1 MQGIKPKELK
11 KGILLLIAATI
22 VMSLLFEGFFRL
34 FDPQLTPSQA
44 IIYSPSVFAKSE
56 YLPWQLK
63 PFASDIHTSQFGEFK
78 VNITINSQGMRDYEH
93 KIAKNGAERILAL
106 GDSFTY
112 GYGVELN
119 ETYSKVLESE
129 LKKGAKQQ
137 YEVLNAGYASGYSP
151 DTYLLYLKK
160 EGIKFQPDIILVGFT
175 IGNDVTDLFK
185 NRAIADN
192 GTAKIVSDSYYVD
205 GENRLRRP
213 PYGKQSGLIALL
225 SAHSHFFVFIK
236 NSISQFFQKPH
247 KENDVYEVEY
257 GEELKEKWGEVEKI
271 LIEMNGLAN
280 QHNAALV
287 IVLIPRKAQL
297 YDEDWKAYQEAYS
310 NYEVDRAKPQKLLSG
325 ICSKNAIKCIDLY
338 PSFKREAKEEFYF
351 KKDGHWT
358 KEGHEFAAK
367 HIKQE
372 LLKMGIVKDAK

>member
-1 MQGIKPKELK
+1 
-11 KGILLLIAATI
+11 
-22 VMSLLFEGFFRL
+22 LFR
-34 FDPQLTPSQA
+34 
-44 IIYSPSVFAKSE
+44 Y
-56 YLPWQLK
+56 
-63 PFASDIHTSQFGEFK
+63 
-78 VNITINSQGMRDYEH
+78 
-93 KIAKNGAERILAL
+93 
-106 GDSFTY
+106 
-112 GYGVELN
+112 
-119 ETYSKVLESE
+119 
-129 LKKGAKQQ
+129 
-137 YEVLNAGYASGYSP
+137 
-151 DTYLLYLKK
+151 
-160 EGIKFQPDIILVGFT
+160 
-175 IGNDVTDLFK
+175 
-185 NRAIADN
+185 
-192 GTAKIVSDSYYVD
+192 
-205 GENRLRRP
+205 
-213 PYGKQSGLIALL
+213 
-225 SAHSHFFVFIK
+225 FFVFIK
-236 NSISQFFQKPH
+236 SSIGQFFQKPH

-287 IVLIPRKAQL
+287 IVFIPRKAQL
-297 YDEDWKAYQEAYS
+297 YDEDWKVYREAYS

>member
-56 YLPWQLK
+56 YLPWKLK

-78 VNITINSQGMRDYEH
+78 VNITINSLGMRDYEH

-160 EGIKFQPDIILVGFT
+160 EGIKFRPDIVIVGFT
-175 IGNDVTDLFK
+175 IGNDITDLFK
-185 NRAIADN
+185 NRVIED
-192 GTAKIVSDSYYVD
+192 KESIRIVSEDYYVD
-205 GENRLRRP
+205 EDNRLRKPSYYKKSRP
-213 PYGKQSGLIALL
+213 IAFLNIN
-225 SAHSHFFVFIK
+225 SHFFIFAK
-236 NSISQFFQKPH
+236 NNFVSIRGGVDKFFQKQS
-247 KENDVYEVEY
+247 KNNDVYDVEY
-257 GEELKEKWGEVEKI
+257 DEELKGKWDEVEKI
-271 LIEMNGLAN
+271 FAEMIALAEGNSAKLI
-280 QHNAALV
+280 V
-287 IVLIPRKAQL
+287 VLIPRKIQV
-297 YDEDWKAYQEAYS
+297 YDENWEDYS
-310 NYEVDRAKPQKLLSG
+310 THSSYEVDRTKPQKLFMG
-325 ICSKNAIKCIDLY
+325 ICARNSIECR
-338 PSFKREAKEEFYF
+338 F
-351 KKDGHWT
+351 
-358 KEGHEFAAK
+358 
-367 HIKQE
+367 
-372 LLKMGIVKDAK
+372 